1 MLELWQAHAPN
12 LADAILD
19 SFARTPLDIV
29 RDLPNM
35 REGDLLVGAFA
46 DDQVGYHRPFP
57 VAGAYRA
64 HLPGLYLCGASSH
77 PGGNIT
83 GLPAYNAAQ
92 VILADL
98 GLGADWMPASIT
110 AQLAAV

>member
-1 MLELWQAHAPN
+1 QRPPPPPP
-12 LADAILD
+12 
-19 SFARTPLDIV
+19 ARSMVLFPPRPPDCA
-29 RDLPNM
+29 RDPPNM
-35 REGDLLVGAFA
+35 GGGVLLVGASPTPR
-46 DDQVGYHRPFP
+46 GGSPRPFAA
-57 VAGAYRA
+57 AGHYRT

-92 VILADL
+92 VILSDL
-98 GLGADWMPASIT
+98 GLTADWMPAPIA